1 MSTTLERVL
10 QVSATQLNIEL
21 SAIKP
26 DSAYTTDLG
35 ADSLDLIDLEQAI
48 ENEFDVRFPETR
60 RYRFLTPDDFVAAVE
75 MHLALKR
82 GAERD
87 QARDRTDLEARI
99 EGRIQELKALED
111 RHIDADSRTIQ
122 AAIMLLEAKTPTVDL
137 YGERLAEAGFLH
149 NTAIDALRIQL
160 SKAQAREADRAASD
174 AADLALA
181 MALPTGSAIGNL
193 YERAAGAAARR
204 RDDKGPPTL
213 KLGEIQSRLGMRVT
227 EVFLASLGYPPAL
240 AEQGARYYHESDFA
254 PICSAISSHALTT
267 ATRDFLA
274 EALAA
279 AAAKQAA
286 EVAS

>member
-10 QVSATQLNIEL
+10 QVSATQLDI
-21 SAIKP
+21 SISYIKP
-26 DSAYTTDLG
+26 DSVYTTDLG
-35 ADSLDLIDLEQAI
+35 ADSLDLIGLEQAV

-60 RYRFLTPDDFVAAVE
+60 RYKFLTPDDFVAAVE
-75 MHLALKR
+75 MHLAVKR

-87 QARDRTDLEARI
+87 QARDRTDHAARI
-99 EGRIQELKALED
+99 EGRIQDLKALEH

-122 AAIMLLEAKTPTVDL
+122 AALMLLEAKAPTVDL

-149 NTAIDALRIQL
+149 NTAIDSLRLQL
-160 SKAQAREADRAASD
+160 AKAQLREQARAASD
-174 AADLALA
+174 AADLALS

-193 YERAAGAAARR
+193 YERAAAGAAARR

-240 AEQGARYYHESDFA
+240 AEQGARYYHEDQFA
-254 PICSAISSHALTT
+254 PICSAIASHALTT

-274 EALAA
+274 EAQA

-286 EVAS
+286 EAVS